1 MTIKTVTTQAANL
14 VLAAKFKLICTKC
27 GCTSWRLA
35 NPAFQ
40 AKAAEGKT
48 VLKCNTCAS
57 NANKKWYETHDEA
70 KKEASRD
77 YRAQPEV
84 KEKSAGYQ
92 KAYAAEHREAK
103 NAHSRAYV
111 KRHPK
116 RITAL
121 YMKRHA
127 DKLQRTPVWADL
139 AEIALVYE
147 NCPAGMHVDH
157 IVPLRGELV
166 SGLHTVENLQ
176 YLTAFENLSK
186 GNKFLIE

>member
-1 MTIKTVTTQAANL
+1 MTHKTVTTQAANL

-27 GCTSWRLA
+27 DGTSWRLA

-70 KKEASRD
+70 KKEASRE

-84 KEKSAGYQ
+84 KAKSAEYQ

-103 NAHSRAYV
+103 NATSSAYA

-116 RITAL
+116 RATARV
-121 YMKRHA
+121 MKRHA

-139 AEIALVYE
+139 AEIALVYK
-147 NCPAGMHVDH
+147 NCPVGMHVDH

-176 YLTAFENLSK
+176 YLTPEQNSSK
-186 GNKFLIE
+186 GNKFLVE